1 MSVGWSKVT
10 APMNGMERLQ
20 SAYDVDDDVDN
31 DKNGSMMIAIT
42 SKRFQNTCSN
52 ADKVLD
58 KLVM

>member
-1 MSVGWSKVT
+1 MT

>member
-20 SAYDVDDDVDN
+20 SAYDVDN

-42 SKRFQNTCSN
+42 SKRFQNKCSN